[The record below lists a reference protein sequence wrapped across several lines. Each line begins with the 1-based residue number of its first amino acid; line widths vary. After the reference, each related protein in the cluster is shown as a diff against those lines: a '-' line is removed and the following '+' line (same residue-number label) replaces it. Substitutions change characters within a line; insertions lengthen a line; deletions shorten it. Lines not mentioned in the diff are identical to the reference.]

1 MNDPEKLNIIKPIPL
16 SFMKNNK
23 AILKEIK
30 AFVFDMDGVCGTQQ
44 VICMPDG
51 EPLRTLNIRDGYAMQ
66 LLVKKGSPVAII
78 SGGGSEGAKER
89 FRRIGVTDVFMR
101 ADNKVPVF
109 ERFLSDN
116 KLEAKQVAY
125 MGDDIPDYRVM
136 KMAGLAACPA
146 DAAPEIKE
154 ISGFISSRKGG
165 EGCARE
171 LIEQC
176 LRAQGKWMNEDA
188 FHW

>member
-1 MNDPEKLNIIKPIPL
+1 
-16 SFMKNNK
+16 MKNIK
-23 AILKEIK
+23 TKFKQIK

-66 LLVKKGSPVAII
+66 LLVKKGYPVAII

-89 FRRIGVTDVFMR
+89 FIRIGVKDVFMR
-101 ADNKVPVF
+101 ADDKVPVF
-109 ERFLSDN
+109 ERFLKSNTLDPD
-116 KLEAKQVAY
+116 QVLY
-125 MGDDIPDYRVM
+125 MGDDIPDYRAM
-136 KMAGLAACPA
+136 QMAGLATCPA

-154 ISGFISSRKGG
+154 TADYISSLPGG
-165 EGCARE
+165 HGCVRDV
-171 LIEQC
+171 IEQC
-176 LRAQGKWMNEDA
+176 LRVQGKWMDKDA